1 MHQPIRTLADLELTN
16 KLTNKSEIT
25 ALQIRTFSLF
35 ILNFNNKKK
44 KVFSDKLF
52 HLYSFLRSFNF

>member
-44 KVFSDKLF
+44 KF
-52 HLYSFLRSFNF
+52 FLRQIVSFVFIFEKL